1 MTTPKVSIIKSTLIM
16 LLALSFSQTAFAQQ
30 KLDNKIADAV
40 TKSNVAELAQ
50 WAANGGDIN
59 AKTEEGNT
67 LLMMASKIGDKPTVQ
82 FVLSQAPDLDAQNMA
97 GATALM
103 IAAKYGHDHVVKMLL
118 KEGADPMIRNNGGI
132 TAARFAIAYNHPEVY
147 DQLKEAE
154 QNTRTKSS

>member
-1 MTTPKVSIIKSTLIM
+1 MTTPKVSIIKSSLII

-40 TKSNVAELAQ
+40 TTSNVAELAQ

-67 LLMMASKIGDKPTVQ
+67 LLMMASKIGDKPTVE
-82 FVLSQAPDLDAQNMA
+82 FVLSQTPDLDAQNMA

-147 DQLKEAE
+147 DQLRKAE
-154 QNTRTKSS
+154 QNIRTKSS

>member
-1 MTTPKVSIIKSTLIM
+1 MTTPKVSIIKSTLII

-30 KLDNKIADAV
+30 TLDNKIADAV
-40 TKSNVAELAQ
+40 TKSNVAQLVQ

-67 LLMMASKIGDKPTVQ
+67 LLMMASKIGDKPTVK
-82 FVLSQAPDLDAQNMA
+82 FVLSQTPDLDAQNMA

-147 DQLKEAE
+147 DQLRKAE
-154 QNTRTKSS
+154 QNIRTKSS

>member
-1 MTTPKVSIIKSTLIM
+1 MKIPKYSIIGTALVILLTLSI
-16 LLALSFSQTAFAQQ
+16 SQTAFAQQ

-40 TKSNVAELAQ
+40 TKSNVAQLAQ

-59 AKTEEGNT
+59 AQTEEGNT
-67 LLMMASKIGDKPTVQ
+67 LLMMASKIGDKPIVK
-82 FVLSQAPDLDAQNMA
+82 FLISQKPNLDAQNMA

-132 TAARFAIAYNHPEVY
+132 TAARFALAYNHDEVY
-147 DQLKEAE
+147 DQLRKAE
-154 QNTRTKSS
+154 QATQTRSS